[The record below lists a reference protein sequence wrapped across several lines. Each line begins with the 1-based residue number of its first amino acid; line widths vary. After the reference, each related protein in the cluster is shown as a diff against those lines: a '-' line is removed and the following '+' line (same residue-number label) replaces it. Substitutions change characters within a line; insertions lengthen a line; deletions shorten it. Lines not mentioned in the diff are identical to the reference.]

1 LTAPLYLVATPIGNL
16 EDITLRAIRILRD
29 EVTIIACE
37 DTRQTQKLI
46 DHFNIRKPLVSYH
59 EHNEQ
64 SRTPELIERLKA
76 GESIALVSDAG
87 TPLVSDPGYRLVAAA
102 IEEKIPVVPIPGVSA
117 ALAALTASGLP
128 TDDFRFVGFLPA
140 KSGARQRFLEHLRDE
155 SSTMIAYESPHR
167 IIDALEDIRTVMGSR
182 RVVVARELTKIFEEF
197 IRGTAEEVRHTLQGR
212 SSVKGEIT
220 LVIGKIEENTAEG
233 DPAVE
238 VAKLEAEGVSRMDA
252 IKFVAKR
259 FGMGKR
265 DLYRMLEKPE

>member
-252 IKFVAKR
+252 IKSVAKR

>member
-16 EDITLRAIRILRD
+16 EDITFRAIRILRD